1 MTELPRGLGAPAE
14 RAFAQAGYTR
24 LEQFADVTEKDL
36 LRLHGVG
43 PRAIRVLRAALEA
56 ENLTFRIPP

>member
-1 MTELPRGLGAPAE
+1 MTDLPSGLGRPAE

-24 LEQFADVTEKDL
+24 LEQFAQVTEKDL

-43 PRAIRVLRAALEA
+43 PRSIRLLRAALDDRG
-56 ENLTFRIPP
+56 LSFRGA

>member
-1 MTELPRGLGAPAE
+1 MTDLPHGLGAPAE

-24 LEQFADVTEKDL
+24 LEQFVEVTEKDL

-43 PRAIRVLRAALEA
+43 PRAIRILRAELEA
-56 ENLTFRIPP
+56 HDMSFRTP

>member
-1 MTELPRGLGAPAE
+1 MTDLPPGLGAPAE
-14 RAFAQAGYTR
+14 RAFAQAGYAR

-43 PRAIRVLRAALEA
+43 PRAIRILRAALETRD
-56 ENLTFRIPP
+56 LTFRTS

>member
-1 MTELPRGLGAPAE
+1 MTDLPGGLGAPAE

-24 LEQFADVTEKDL
+24 LEQFADVAEKDL

-43 PRAIRVLRAALEA
+43 PRAIRVLRTALETHD
-56 ENLTFRIPP
+56 LSFRTS

>member
-1 MTELPRGLGAPAE
+1 MTDLPRGLSAPAE
-14 RAFAQAGYTR
+14 RAFARAGYTR

-43 PRAIRVLRAALEA
+43 PKAIRTLRSALEA
-56 ENLTFRIPP
+56 HHLTFRGP

>member
-1 MTELPRGLGAPAE
+1 MTELPPGLGAPAE

-24 LEQFADVTEKDL
+24 LEQLAEVTEKDL

-43 PRAIRVLRAALEA
+43 PRSIRLLRAALDDRG
-56 ENLTFRIPP
+56 LSFRGA